1 MVRCRM
7 WIGVVRWGGVSSE
20 MVVVRRVAVET
31 ASHVGA
37 HAWKR
42 EGMGL
47 YCRRFSVLELL
58 EVVLEV
64 LAAQGAKAGVDS
76 IVSRLASIRGR
87 VHVGLGSGQELC
99 IRSDWSNVVLCGS
112 AGRETRAALIRR

>member
-1 MVRCRM
+1 
-7 WIGVVRWGGVSSE
+7 
-20 MVVVRRVAVET
+20 MVVVRRVAVEI

-37 HAWKR
+37 HACKR
-42 EGMGL
+42 KGMGL

-99 IRSDWSNVVLCGS
+99 IRSDWSNVVRGWSGDESSIDTPVGRGGRDDDRERMGS
-112 AGRETRAALIRR
+112 SREWS